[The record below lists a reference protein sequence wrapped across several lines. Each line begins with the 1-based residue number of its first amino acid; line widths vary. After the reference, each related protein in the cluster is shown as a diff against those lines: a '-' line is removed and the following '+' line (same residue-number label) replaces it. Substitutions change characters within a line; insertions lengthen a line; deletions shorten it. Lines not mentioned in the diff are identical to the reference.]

1 MSHDLSLSK
10 LSRGKG
16 ERIGQSIQV
25 IYDDQDLAERFY
37 ADFYTQSEDRYG
49 MTVGLTETSLSERLK
64 S

>member
-25 IYDDQDLAERFY
+25 ICADQDLAERFY
-37 ADFYTQSEDRYG
+37 ADFYTESEDRYD